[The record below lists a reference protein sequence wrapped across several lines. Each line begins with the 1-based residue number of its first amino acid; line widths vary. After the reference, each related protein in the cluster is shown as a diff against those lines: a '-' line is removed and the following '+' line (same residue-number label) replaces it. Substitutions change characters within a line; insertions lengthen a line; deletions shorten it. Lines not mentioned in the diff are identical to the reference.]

1 MKSINFAAESGSPD
15 SAAWHAWRAAGLG
28 ASDACVV
35 AASHG
40 LCSKPKWAK
49 ALDALVAE
57 KAGLAF
63 TNVKPNW
70 AMVRGR
76 EGEASALRAF
86 EEATGLALAP
96 AFGESDAHPWL
107 RASFDGLD
115 FMGETLAEVKCPS
128 LASHKEAK
136 EGKVPDY
143 YLVQIAHQG
152 IVAWGSPSHW
162 KAGTHQAFYVSY
174 HPETGDLAY
183 VEVKVSELA
192 ALAGRYLPLATRFW
206 DEVLK
211 ARAQGVAP
219 EPTEPAVPLP
229 PDLAAD
235 AKAAADEFL
244 SLSAQAAALDERLAA
259 ARKRL
264 IDAARA
270 AGGRLE
276 AFGVLAYETEVQGAV
291 DYAKAI
297 KDLGVTID
305 LDKYRKAA
313 TKRATVRAVANA

>member
-35 AASHG
+35 AAHHG

-49 ALDALVAE
+49 AIGALLAE
-57 KAGLAF
+57 KAGLSF
-63 TNVKPNW
+63 TPDRPNR
-70 AMVRGR
+70 AMMRGR
-76 EGEASALRAF
+76 DGEAAALRAF
-86 EEATGLALAP
+86 EEAAGLALAP
-96 AFGESDAHPWL
+96 AFGESDEHPWL

-115 FMGETLAEVKCPS
+115 FMGATLAEVKCPA

-136 EGKVPDY
+136 NGVVPDY
-143 YLVQIAHQG
+143 YLVQMAHQG
-152 IVAWGSPSHW
+152 LVAWGHPAEW
-162 KAGTHQAFYVSY
+162 RAGERRAFYVSY

-183 VEVKVSELA
+183 VEVDVSELA
-192 ALAGRYLPLATRFW
+192 ALAGRYLPLAIRFW

-244 SLSAQAAALDERLAA
+244 SLSAQASALDERLAA

-305 LDKYRKAA
+305 LDKYRKAS